1 MTSPNCRASRD
12 DDCSTCAPSPGFS
25 SGYPSPLPSLPIS
38 KFERSAARP
47 QELFGDDHLFWAVP
61 GLGSLNFSNFQ
72 PEMNSRHIQDSFV
85 PVIEEDDGFQTPRVA
100 RKPSTPPGAPKKAA
114 CPPLMKVLQANT
126 DSAETCRALQ
136 ALLVEEPEVPR
147 FPFFEH
153 SMEPPL
159 VCAAKAFCSAE
170 VMQLLIQHGA
180 DVNLRDSTGHSA
192 ADIISQ
198 RLERMAFDGIH
209 HPAKV
214 ADQEALKVLKDAG
227 AELPRNELSQK
238 SDLFFCA
245 PMATPTTLEELAL
258 WLR

>member
-1 MTSPNCRASRD
+1 
-12 DDCSTCAPSPGFS
+12 
-25 SGYPSPLPSLPIS
+25 
-38 KFERSAARP
+38 
-47 QELFGDDHLFWAVP
+47 
-61 GLGSLNFSNFQ
+61 
-72 PEMNSRHIQDSFV
+72 MNLRHIQDSFV
-85 PVIEEDDGFQTPRVA
+85 PGIEEDDGFQTPRVA
-100 RKPSTPPGAPKKAA
+100 REPTTPPEAPKKAA
-114 CPPLMKVLQANT
+114 APPLMKVLQANT

-136 ALLVEEPEVPR
+136 ALLVEDPEVPR

-180 DVNLRDSTGHSA
+180 DVKLRDSMGNSA

-198 RLERMAFDGIH
+198 RLERMAGI

-214 ADQEALKVLKDAG
+214 TDQEALKVLKDAG

-238 SDLFFCA
+238 FDCFFCA
-245 PMATPTTLEELAL
+245 PMAAPTNLEELAL

>member
-1 MTSPNCRASRD
+1 MASPNCRVSRD

-47 QELFGDDHLFWAVP
+47 QELFEDDHLFWAVP
-61 GLGSLNFSNFQ
+61 GVGSLSLSNFGR
-72 PEMNSRHIQDSFV
+72 PEMNLRHIQDSFV
-85 PVIEEDDGFQTPRVA
+85 PGIEEDDGFQTPRVA
-100 RKPSTPPGAPKKAA
+100 REPTTPPGAPKKAA
-114 CPPLMKVLQANT
+114 APPLMKVLQANT

-136 ALLVEEPEVPR
+136 ALLVEDPEVPR

-180 DVNLRDSTGHSA
+180 DVKLRDSMGNSA

-198 RLERMAFDGIH
+198 RLERMAGI

-214 ADQEALKVLKDAG
+214 TDQEALKVLKDAG

-238 SDLFFCA
+238 FDCFFCA
-245 PMATPTTLEELAL
+245 PMAAPTNLEELAL